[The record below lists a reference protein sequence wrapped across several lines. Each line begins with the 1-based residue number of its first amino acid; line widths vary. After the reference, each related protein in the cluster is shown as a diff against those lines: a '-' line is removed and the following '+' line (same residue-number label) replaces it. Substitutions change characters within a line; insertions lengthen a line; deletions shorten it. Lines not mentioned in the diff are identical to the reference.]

1 MSIRKKNMPYT
12 TPGLGDMTHTVLIGY
27 LYTVKNNTPVTLH
40 LTEDKWNRDKPETYQ
55 ALLELLPPGK
65 VFIKVH
71 PVQNISDFD
80 FIKYIAEQG
89 DTAELYCYM
98 DVRHQYDTVQPIDI
112 SEYFKIY
119 PCLRPLPV
127 FNDLNLPAK
136 FVTSQWD
143 STAEKRRLSPNQ
155 VDSIKQ
161 YYRNQGY
168 EIITVGGEA
177 DNPLLKRS
185 LKHIGYTMA
194 HADYHIGVDSGYMHF
209 AQLYF
214 KPDQIHI
221 YVDDDCHKWSH
232 HLTRA
237 KNNGCPINY
246 YQGYKQL

>member
-1 MSIRKKNMPYT
+1 MPYT

-112 SEYFKIY
+112 SEYFKQIPKDQWIFKNIFEEMKEEPRTEILKY
-119 PCLRPLPV
+119 LDNNLYLEQSADKLR
-127 FNDLNLPAK
+127 NWE
-136 FVTSQWD
+136 S
-143 STAEKRRLSPNQ
+143 E
-155 VDSIKQ
+155 
-161 YYRNQGY
+161 YY
-168 EIITVGGEA
+168 GGI
-177 DNPLLKRS
+177 L
-185 LKHIGYTMA
+185 
-194 HADYHIGVDSGYMHF
+194 
-209 AQLYF
+209 
-214 KPDQIHI
+214 
-221 YVDDDCHKWSH
+221 
-232 HLTRA
+232 
-237 KNNGCPINY
+237 
-246 YQGYKQL
+246 